1 MGEVSEKSPINVK
14 PAVTKASAK
23 RVGGFPSIFY
33 QAFAVY
39 GLVDYLDNGNVVAR
53 LYNADASTS
62 ERNFT
67 AAELTDGSTYTTWLD
82 GANTAV
88 TRVAKLYN
96 QLGDSDLDLSHP
108 SASSRPNYEA
118 SENTLRFDQAGYFA
132 YTNLYTLS
140 SDSGDRV
147 SAAFGGNSTSN
158 DTTIVLGARKKDSSL
173 YGLPASGRTLFALR
187 DGFSPT
193 YAYNAYHKALS
204 IKQASYSDDIG
215 ITVRDDDGEFVTAFH
230 DVFDHS
236 TLKTYIGEVFRQPV
250 PGVTSTDMNLFVNTT
265 QEVDTNTTDLGNDID
280 LATILLGD
288 NRYVM
293 KGAMLFNKI
302 LTSDEKSELHNRMAE
317 DY

>member
-67 AAELTDGSTYTTWLD
+67 AAELTDGSTYTTWPD

-132 YTNLYTLS
+132 FLAA
-140 SDSGDRV
+140 
-147 SAAFGGNSTSN
+147 SAKLE
-158 DTTIVLGARKKDSSL
+158 LGYL
-173 YGLPASGRTLFALR
+173 TETQPA
-187 DGFSPT
+187 
-193 YAYNAYHKALS
+193 
-204 IKQASYSDDIG
+204 QA
-215 ITVRDDDGEFVTAFH
+215 
-230 DVFDHS
+230 
-236 TLKTYIGEVFRQPV
+236 
-250 PGVTSTDMNLFVNTT
+250 
-265 QEVDTNTTDLGNDID
+265 
-280 LATILLGD
+280 
-288 NRYVM
+288 
-293 KGAMLFNKI
+293 
-302 LTSDEKSELHNRMAE
+302 
-317 DY
+317 